1 MKSDLSQIFMKKINE
16 LWDKYHV
23 DRLLGIFWVLAFG
36 LEFFFMKCLS
46 FETRWLPFIGLVF
59 CIVFVLRAG
68 FIQARENNLPLCMI
82 VACIP
87 GLPITALWFRH
98 FVTQTIEAEKAT
110 SAASM
115 FSFVSDVALFSSVLA
130 SSIYFACLGVRIL
143 LGKEE

>member
-68 FIQARENNLPLCMI
+68 FIQARENNL
-82 VACIP
+82 
-87 GLPITALWFRH
+87 R
-98 FVTQTIEAEKAT
+98 FV
-110 SAASM
+110 
-115 FSFVSDVALFSSVLA
+115 
-130 SSIYFACLGVRIL
+130 
-143 LGKEE
+143 